1 MRESGILLPISAL
14 PQGYGIGG
22 FSGKAYEF
30 VDWLAKAGQKNWQ
43 ILPLG
48 PTGYGDSPYQSF
60 STFAG
65 NPYYIDL
72 DTLKEVGL
80 PSACTNNLS
89 EFVHNSP
96 YSDF

>member
-48 PTGYGDSPYQSF
+48 LRATG
-60 STFAG
+60 
-65 NPYYIDL
+65 I
-72 DTLKEVGL
+72 L
-80 PSACTNNLS
+80 PISLFLLLPGIPIISIWT
-89 EFVHNSP
+89 H
-96 YSDF
+96 